1 MLDLSP
7 ASILVLAGALVY
19 AAGIA
24 CALWVRWSPPE
35 TTGAEPLS
43 RLDAREG
50 EDAVTPRQALST
62 QTKLKWFAL
71 RNRNGN

>member
-1 MLDLSP
+1 MTMLSLSP
-7 ASILVLAGALVY
+7 ASILVLAGTLVY

-35 TTGAEPLS
+35 TTEAEPLS

-50 EDAVTPRQALST
+50 EDAVTLDDPSPYR
-62 QTKLKWFAL
+62 
-71 RNRNGN
+71 RN

>member
-1 MLDLSP
+1 MTMLNLSP

-35 TTGAEPLS
+35 TTDAEPLS

-50 EDAVTPRQALST
+50 EDAVTLDKPSPHR
-62 QTKLKWFAL
+62 
-71 RNRNGN
+71 RN